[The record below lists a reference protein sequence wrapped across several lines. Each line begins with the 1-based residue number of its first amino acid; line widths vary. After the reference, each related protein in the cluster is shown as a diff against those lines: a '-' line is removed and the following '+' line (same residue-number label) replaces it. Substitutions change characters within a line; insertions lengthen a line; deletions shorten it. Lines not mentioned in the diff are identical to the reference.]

1 MTDPTQPSAQI
12 RIRAAR
18 EDDVPVIFAFICE
31 LAEYEK
37 LRHEVVATEASL
49 RATLF
54 GEHPAAEVLIAEE
67 VQAEAEAEDGASRAV
82 GFALFFPTYSTF
94 LARPGVHLEDLYVTP
109 AFRGR
114 GVGRALLSRLARI
127 VVERNWGRLEWAV
140 LDWNAPAIGFYRKLG
155 AVPMDEWTTFRLT
168 GAALERMAKG

>member
-49 RATLF
+49 RETLF

-168 GAALERMAKG
+168 GPALERVAKG